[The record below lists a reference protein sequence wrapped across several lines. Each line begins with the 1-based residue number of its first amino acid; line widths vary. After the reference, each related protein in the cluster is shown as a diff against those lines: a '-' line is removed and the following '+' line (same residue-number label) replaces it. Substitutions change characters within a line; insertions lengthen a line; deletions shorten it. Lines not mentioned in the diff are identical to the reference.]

1 MKIEDFNSA
10 LMQTTFARLFA
21 ARAGTIKI
29 ACVNRGKVCTFGDL
43 SLFLKGIFT
52 KQTPLRS
59 RGGGVSFRMPAL

>member
-1 MKIEDFNSA
+1 MKIEDINSA
-10 LMQTTFARLFA
+10 LMQTSFACLLA
-21 ARAGTIKI
+21 ARAETIKI
-29 ACVNRGKVCTFGDL
+29 ACGNKGKACTFGDL